1 MEKEGLMKI
10 VLGAVI
16 LVVAVVPIMTT
27 CFNGLFVSG
36 DVTTYTNDD
45 DGNETYGH
53 IGNRGIEITE
63 YAKKKGADSWHV
75 RIGYGCTWYELKK
88 GDNIIET
95 WGEDPTDHGYNM
107 ENATDYYSLPLIFF
121 YNNGDNGAYVFY
133 RNAQMYGIMERG
145 YWCLDIIPDGNGITV
160 KGYLMGDETE
170 PDTETYPDLD
180 GLYFAKDG
188 GDYMLG
194 CLNSMTYTDEKQ
206 LSVVIHGAGL
216 SSTDIIIHDGKV
228 TLNNTSDAIEIYDL
242 DVEYVT
248 EDLEGGG
255 KKLTAIKIS
264 YKYDDPLYAET
275 FPVSYTQDSRFDAV
289 MPYTVYTVDGY
300 VTPMMSILLTVIPIV
315 ILAGIVFWLIARM
328 KLSGGAE

>member
-45 DGNETYGH
+45 DGDE
-53 IGNRGIEITE
+53 GNRGVEITE

-88 GDNIIET
+88 GDKVIET
-95 WGEDPTDHGYNM
+95 WGVDPIEDYGYNM
-107 ENATDYYSLPLIFF
+107 DNAFDYYSLPLIFF
-121 YNNGDNGAYVFY
+121 YNNGDNGAFVFY
-133 RNAQMYGIMERG
+133 RNAQMYGIMEGG
-145 YWCLDIIPDGNGITV
+145 YRCLDIVPDGNGITV
-160 KGYLMGDETE
+160 KGYPMNDELE
-170 PDTETYPDLD
+170 PDIEAYPDLD

-206 LSVVIHGAGL
+206 LSIIIHSAGL
-216 SSTDIIIHDGKV
+216 SSTEIIIRDGKI
-228 TLNNTSDAIEIYDL
+228 TLNNTIDSIEIYDL

-255 KKLTAIKIS
+255 KKLTAINIS
-264 YKYDDPLYAET
+264 YKYDDTRYAET
-275 FPVSYTQDSRFDAV
+275 FPISYTQDSRFDAV